1 MRLFAGATLVILGLA
16 LLAWGALPTLHPTA
30 PYEARLTPAP
40 SEVMQDASGF
50 GVKPEALMH
59 LEIRT
64 PQKRSPIATG
74 VVVRD
79 EAGRLTPLFWRSQVT
94 EPIFFADVSAA
105 DALKVLAAI
114 RDHTP
119 EDAVVLAWWD
129 LSRAIRLVAGRAAPL
144 DDAHARGLLMPT
156 AWTEATTQERTR
168 WGAGAE
174 SSSAETF
181 GRFVEALLLTD
192 EARGAEALKKLAG
205 GKPAYIAVHI
215 SDVWKASAAR
225 PERIVIAYRDFA
237 STGGVTHGL
246 IKSAQQWMREEKIE
260 GGYAVEPLGGATR
273 LHYFPRKSDGDAL
286 IARLL
291 PFSTSNPAR
300 LEKMQLVY
308 QHKGWWIY
316 KLAD

>member
-1 MRLFAGATLVILGLA
+1 MRRAFGVALIAIGAA
-16 LLAWGALPTLHPTA
+16 LLGWSVYATLHPA
-30 PYEARLTPAP
+30 ARFETRLSPAP
-40 SEVMQDASGF
+40 PEAVKDVADF
-50 GVKPEALMH
+50 GVKPEALQQI
-59 LEIRT
+59 EIKT
-64 PQKRSPIATG
+64 PDERRPVATG
-74 VVVRD
+74 IVARD
-79 EAGRLTPLFWRSQVT
+79 EAGRLTPLVWRNQVT

-144 DDAHARGLLMPT
+144 DDPGARGLLIPT
-156 AWTEATTQERTR
+156 AWADVAAQEHAR
-168 WGAGAE
+168 WGAGADAAPDAFE
-174 SSSAETF
+174 PF
-181 GRFVEALLLTD
+181 IDALLLTD

-215 SDVWKASAAR
+215 SDVSKAAAAR
-225 PERIVIAYRDFA
+225 PERLSVAYKDFA
-237 STGGVTHGL
+237 SSGISHGV
-246 IKSAQQWMREEKIE
+246 IKTAQQWLRDEKID
-260 GGYAVEPLGGATR
+260 GGYAVEPMGGATR
-273 LHYFPRKSDGDAL
+273 LHYFSRKGDSDAL

-300 LEKMQLVY
+300 LEKLQLVY

-316 KLAD
+316 RLADD